1 MEAAAEEIQNLKKQL
16 SGQKRLFDV
25 QQGILMNIL
34 GIPPEERNF
43 SSLRDGLTNLK
54 NDYNQLAFRLK
65 SLRKEEKSK
74 EKPKVYNTFFN
85 A

>member
-43 SSLRDGLTNLK
+43 SSLRDGLANLK
-54 NDYNQLAFRLK
+54 NDYNQLSFEK
-65 SLRKEEKSK
+65 KPKEE
-74 EKPKVYNTFFN
+74 PKVCNTFIMLS
-85 A
+85 

>member
-1 MEAAAEEIQNLKKQL
+1 MELFTMEAAAEEIQNLKKQL

-43 SSLRDGLTNLK
+43 SSLRDGLANLK
-54 NDYNQLAFRLK
+54 NDYNQLAFEK
-65 SLRKEEKSK
+65 KPKEE
-74 EKPKVYNTFFN
+74 PKVCNTFIMLS
-85 A
+85 